1 MFIRQV
7 HLIVVTAQDSGIEP
21 RLATATVTV
30 VVLDLP
36 DEKPKF
42 SQPKYESDVP
52 ENIIDFFVAQVQVKH
67 FLEI

>member
-1 MFIRQV
+1 M
-7 HLIVVTAQDSGIEP
+7 HLVVVTAQDSGAEP
-21 RLATATVTV
+21 RTATATVTV

-52 ENIIDFFVAQVQVKH
+52 ENIIDFFVAQVQVNITWI
-67 FLEI
+67 L